1 VLAAWALLAVLVVG
15 VPLLLAY
22 LIGWPLTGVHLPHG
36 LPRHPATLHTLARI
50 GAVLG
55 WMVWAQF
62 TACVIVEVRAA
73 RAGGRAPF
81 RVPGISASRALAHTL
96 VAVAFTTALSA
107 AAVPAAIARPV
118 AVASATAGTV
128 PSVASASGSVGLNGA
143 ANVSGMNVSG
153 VNVSGVNVNGV
164 NVNGGA
170 GLNGT
175 ALTGGTGPQGGGGF
189 GGRASSAQSAYSP
202 LAPAGTHGYA
212 VAGPRLG
219 ENRLLD
225 DPVVSPA
232 ANGIKYYVVQP
243 PAGRHHDSL
252 WDIAQRY
259 LGDGRRYREIF
270 ALNQGRLQPDGTEL
284 QQESLIR
291 PGWVLALP
299 ADASGPG
306 LTEQIGSPA
315 SSAPVSAPT
324 QPSNGSS
331 AAGGAPNAYA
341 MPGSATPG
349 SANGTAQAGGANGA
363 VGNAAGAPTA
373 GAAGQNSNT
382 LPHPVGSRPAT
393 VQHEPAGRHTP
404 GDGSVL
410 HSIADVLPYVALIGS
425 PVLAAALLTALTAAS
440 RRRRRDHPGDPAPAP
455 PEPAVAEVERTIRAA
470 AATDAVDLLDRALRE
485 LRAACEEAGR
495 TPPAVRGG
503 RIDREA
509 LHLMLDEPDSQA
521 PEPWTASADGR
532 QWRFPRTALAALDS
546 TPANP
551 AVSPVPYPLLLCV
564 GALGDEQIL
573 VNLEAANGRCT
584 AVTGPPRQRRAVLAA
599 AAATLA
605 ASPWADQ
612 IRIEA
617 VGLPAEL
624 TLLAPERLRVHPA
637 LDAAL
642 SALEHDAA
650 ATGPHL
656 VRLLIAENV
665 QATELVRLRELT
677 DSPDGS
683 TTAMV
688 GAERPIPDV
697 SALGVD
703 PVGRLRGPGLPGE
716 LAASRLPD
724 ALASALGA
732 LFRAAVAPRPSLT
745 SLRPSDALLPS
756 RPEAGAAPGIRA
768 SVLGPVE
775 LTGAGPADA
784 ARGPLFTEALVLLL
798 FHRAGLPAPVFA
810 RALWPRGITPAARDR
825 MLRDMRAW
833 LGDGPDGPRLVT
845 SAEGVVR
852 LSSDVR
858 SDWDEFQLAYRDADR
873 VPADRP
879 DLVDAALS
887 RALGL
892 VRGELLADRPPGR
905 YSWLGFGTQETEVP
919 AVVADAAYRLA
930 SVRLAQGDA
939 VGAEQAA
946 EMGLLGAP
954 DDERLVQIRLRGIAA
969 EGDRERLESVVADLK
984 VRAWH
989 RYGETEL
996 HPVTEAMAERLAE
1009 EMH

>member
-1 VLAAWALLAVLVVG
+1 MPSRRAGHRERSAPAVLAAWALLAVLLIG

-22 LIGWPLTGVHLPHG
+22 LIGWPLTGVRLPHG
-36 LPRHPATLHTLARI
+36 FPHHPATLHTLARL

-107 AAVPAAIARPV
+107 TVAPAAFARPV
-118 AVASATAGTV
+118 AVATTGATPG
-128 PSVASASGSVGLNGA
+128 VALP
-143 ANVSGMNVSG
+143 
-153 VNVSGVNVNGV
+153 
-164 NVNGGA
+164 GGA
-170 GLNGT
+170 VARHATVGVGRVSPAPPAHSSFASTGT
-175 ALTGGTGPQGGGGF
+175 LGHAI
-189 GGRASSAQSAYSP
+189 
-202 LAPAGTHGYA
+202 
-212 VAGPRLG
+212 AGPRLG

-225 DPVVSPA
+225 DPAVSPA
-232 ANGIKYYVVQP
+232 ANGIKYYVVEP

-270 ALNQGRLQPDGTEL
+270 TLNQGRLQPDGTEL

-306 LTEQIGSPA
+306 LTEQIAPPT
-315 SSAPVSAPT
+315 SSAPVSSPPA
-324 QPSNGSS
+324 NGSAS
-331 AAGGAPNAYA
+331 SSTTTPNAYA
-341 MPGSATPG
+341 MPGAV
-349 SANGTAQAGGANGA
+349 NGTAHTGSVNGA
-363 VGNAAGAPTA
+363 A
-373 GAAGQNSNT
+373 GAAGATGASTSGSGQNSNS

-393 VQHEPAGRHTP
+393 PQHEPPPGHTT

-425 PVLAAALLTALTAAS
+425 PMLAAALLGALTAAS

-470 AATDAVDLLDRALRE
+470 AATDAVELADRALRE
-485 LRAACEEAGR
+485 LRTLCEQAGR
-495 TPPAVRGG
+495 TPPTVRAG
-503 RIDREA
+503 RIDHDA
-509 LHLMLDEPDSQA
+509 LYLMLDEPDPNA
-521 PEPWTASADGR
+521 PEPWTVTADGR
-532 QWRFPRTALAALDS
+532 QWCYPRAALTALDPTLEHPS
-546 TPANP
+546 
-551 AVSPVPYPLLLCV
+551 VSPVPYPLLLCI

-573 VNLEAANGRCT
+573 VNLEAADGRCT
-584 AVTGPPRQRRAVLAA
+584 VVTGPPRQRRAVLAA

-665 QATELVRLRELT
+665 QPTELVRLRELT

-688 GAERPIPDV
+688 GAERAISEV
-697 SALGVD
+697 SSFGVD

-745 SLRPSDALLPS
+745 SLRPSDAILPTRRDVNA
-756 RPEAGAAPGIRA
+756 RPSGIRA

-775 LTGAGPADA
+775 LHGVGPADA

-798 FHRAGLPAPVFA
+798 FHRGGLPAPVFA

-845 SAEGVVR
+845 AADGVVR
-852 LSSDVR
+852 LSDDVR
-858 SDWDEFQLAYRDADR
+858 SDWDDFQIAYRDADR

-887 RALGL
+887 RALNL

-930 SVRLAQGDA
+930 TVRLAQGDA
-939 VGAEQAA
+939 TGAERAA
-946 EMGLLGAP
+946 EQGLLGAP

-996 HPVTEAMAERLAE
+996 HPVTGAMAERLAE